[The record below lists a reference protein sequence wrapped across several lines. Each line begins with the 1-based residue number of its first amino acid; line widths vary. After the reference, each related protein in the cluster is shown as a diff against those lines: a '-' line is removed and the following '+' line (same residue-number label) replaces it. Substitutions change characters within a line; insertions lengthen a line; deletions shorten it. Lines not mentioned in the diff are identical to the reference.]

1 MRALSCVLHE
11 EVPVKRCCAF
21 AVTAVL
27 AALVFGALPP
37 PAAAQRVALKVTVDG
52 IERTALVDPGKD
64 ATTTPSPLVFAFHGG
79 VPGAGGAANM
89 AARGLSE
96 AWPEAT
102 LVYPL
107 SLQPHPGFDNVWQY
121 LPGETDDRDVRFVD
135 ALFKAL
141 TATYKVDERRV
152 FVTGFSDGAAMTDL
166 LLTMRPERFAAF
178 APVSI
183 WPAPHLKWARVPRP
197 VLITHGTSDP
207 LVFPELA
214 EWARNQI
221 QRLDGCGPEAVDWAP
236 GSVSYQSCA
245 SSQPVIY
252 SLHSGG
258 HQWTKSM
265 PITAN
270 VVRFFKAQALP
281 APQAASSLPG
291 ELDTNGTVAGSGRA
305 GFSGDGGSATAAQL
319 FFPEGVALDRS
330 SGLFIADTGNFRV
343 RKVNLDGSITTV
355 AGSGDPGFN
364 QIDTATRAT
373 RAMFFWPEGLVLDQ
387 EGNLFIADTY
397 HRLVRLVTP
406 DGIVRTVAGRATQ
419 DVTHIGF
426 SGDGGPAPQAE
437 LSFPTGLAVDG
448 AGTLFIADTENHR
461 VRKVG
466 TDGSIMTMAG
476 TGTAGFSGDGGAA
489 TAAQLDEPWGLAVD
503 SRGNLFIADASNQR
517 VRKVAPDGGI
527 TTVAGIG
534 TAGLSGDEGLA
545 TAAQLNHPIGVAV
558 DSQGNLFIVDSRN
571 QRIRKVGPDGL
582 IATVFGGAATPPGY
596 YPSGVAVDRVGNLLI
611 ADPLNH
617 RIWKVSGVAAPG
629 LLAGHPFPN
638 P

>member
-1 MRALSCVLHE
+1 M
-11 EVPVKRCCAF
+11 KRCCAF
-21 AVTAVL
+21 AVISVL
-27 AALVFGALPP
+27 VVLVFGALTP
-37 PAAAQRVALKVTVDG
+37 PAAAQRATLKVAVDG

-64 ATTTPSPLVFAFHGG
+64 AATTPSPLVFAFHGG
-79 VPGAGGAANM
+79 IPGAGGAANM
-89 AARGLSE
+89 TARGLSE

-102 LVYPL
+102 VVYPL
-107 SLQPHPGFDNVWQY
+107 SLQPLTGFDNVWQY
-121 LPGETDDRDVRFVD
+121 LPGEADDRDVRFVD
-135 ALFKAL
+135 ALLKAIS
-141 TATYKVDERRV
+141 ATYKVDERRV

-166 LLTMRPERFAAF
+166 LLMLRPERFAAF

-183 WPAPHLKWARVPRP
+183 WPAPHLKWARVPRS

-221 QRLDGCGPEAVDWAP
+221 QRLDGCSTEAMDWAP
-236 GSVSYQSCA
+236 GSVSYQSCT
-245 SSQPVIY
+245 SGQPVIY

-270 VVRFFKAQALP
+270 IVRFFKGQALP
-281 APQAASSLPG
+281 APPAASSLPG
-291 ELDTNGTVAGSGRA
+291 DLDTSGTVAGSGRA
-305 GFSGDGGSATAAQL
+305 SFSGDGGSAIAAQL

-330 SGLFIADTGNFRV
+330 GGLFIADTGNFRI
-343 RKVNLDGSITTV
+343 RKVTLDGSITTV

-364 QIDTATRAT
+364 QIDSATRAT
-373 RAMFFWPEGLVLDQ
+373 RAMFFWPEGLVLDR

-406 DGIVRTVAGRATQ
+406 DGIVRTVAGSATQ
-419 DVTHIGF
+419 DVRHIGF
-426 SGDGGPAPQAE
+426 SGDGGPVLQAE
-437 LSFPTGLAVDG
+437 LSFPTGLAVDS
-448 AGTLFIADTENHR
+448 AGNLFIADTENHR

-466 TDGSIMTMAG
+466 PDGNITTMAG

-489 TAAQLDEPWGLAVD
+489 TAAQLNEPWGLAVD
-503 SRGNLFIADASNQR
+503 SQDN
-517 VRKVAPDGGI
+517 V
-527 TTVAGIG
+527 
-534 TAGLSGDEGLA
+534 
-545 TAAQLNHPIGVAV
+545 
-558 DSQGNLFIVDSRN
+558 FIVDSRN
-571 QRIRKVGPDGL
+571 QRIRKVRPDGM
-582 IATVFGGAATPPGY
+582 ISTVFGSAATPPGY
-596 YPSGVAVDRVGNLLI
+596 YPSSVAVDRAGNLLI